1 MENAPL
7 DVITEGEKAI
17 QEGSK
22 ALTKFQEIVHDL
34 FKGHFM
40 RKQTDANF
48 YKYEK
53 QANFIRDNQDLNI
66 MFKGDEIYMLGKPPE
81 ALAIRANERMLMEA
95 IRQENNVEDV
105 LDLTKNEF
113 KSEENVSDEPVDE
126 DWLCRFFGIAKDVN
140 SYEMK
145 FIWAKI
151 LAGEIKQPGSFSMR
165 TLETLKNI
173 SQKEA
178 ETFQKILPFVI
189 MASDDNMFVLPSK
202 EWNEGNYSY
211 SDVMLLD
218 ECGLISSTPFIHH
231 RLDLE
236 NNETRMLFN
245 KKKTLIIKSASEKE
259 EKISIEIY
267 TLTKTGTELYNILS
281 FEPDDQYLEN
291 LAKYIF
297 DKHKNKIEVYVYKTD
312 WYNSEAVSY
321 DDKTVFAEYK

>member
-1 MENAPL
+1 MTDWVAVAEATSKPAVKLIETISNGIGTLYEPTKIRKLADAKAYEIQKIGEAMRDNS
-7 DVITEGEKAI
+7 DVPILYNQG
-17 QEGSK
+17 
-22 ALTKFQEIVHDL
+22 ALTLDTKDFREFAERTQSRLAYQEML
-34 FKGHFM
+34 
-40 RKQTDANF
+40 
-48 YKYEK
+48 K
-53 QANFIRDNQDLNI
+53 QANIE
-66 MFKGDEIYMLGKPPE
+66 KVAGKAYQLLE
-81 ALAIRANERMLMEA
+81 SEEEV
-95 IRQENNVEDV
+95 ENNPVDQDWTIRFFNCVEDV
-105 LDLTKNEF
+105 SNE
-113 KSEENVSDEPVDE
+113 KMQE
-126 DWLCRFFGIAKDVN
+126 
-140 SYEMK
+140 
-145 FIWAKI
+145 IWAKI
-151 LAGEIKQPGSFSMR
+151 LAGEVKKTGSFSMR

-189 MASDDNMFVLPSK
+189 MASDDNMFVLPSG

-245 KKKTLIIKSASEKE
+245 KKKTLIIKSVSEKE

-297 DKHKNKIEVYVYKTD
+297 DKHKNKIEVYVYKTE

>member
-1 MENAPL
+1 MRDNS
-7 DVITEGEKAI
+7 DVPILYNQG
-17 QEGSK
+17 
-22 ALTKFQEIVHDL
+22 ALTLDTKDFREFAERTQSRLAYQEML
-34 FKGHFM
+34 
-40 RKQTDANF
+40 
-48 YKYEK
+48 K
-53 QANFIRDNQDLNI
+53 QANIE
-66 MFKGDEIYMLGKPPE
+66 KVAGKAYQLLE
-81 ALAIRANERMLMEA
+81 SEEEV
-95 IRQENNVEDV
+95 ENNPVDQDWTIRFFNCVEDV
-105 LDLTKNEF
+105 SNE
-113 KSEENVSDEPVDE
+113 KMQE
-126 DWLCRFFGIAKDVN
+126 
-140 SYEMK
+140 
-145 FIWAKI
+145 IWAKI
-151 LAGEIKQPGSFSMR
+151 LAGEVKKTGSFSMR

-189 MASDDNMFVLPSK
+189 MASDDNMFVLPSG

-245 KKKTLIIKSASEKE
+245 KKKTLIIKSVSEKE

-297 DKHKNKIEVYVYKTD
+297 D
-312 WYNSEAVSY
+312 
-321 DDKTVFAEYK
+321 